1 MNDGPSHRKKRGTL
15 SLEDRLAEQ
24 VRAYAGGRRPVSSRP
39 VEVHVSIDNTASAG
53 STVLEVR
60 ALDDVGLL
68 HRITAALFA
77 LDLDVVAARVS
88 TGGHEVVDAF
98 YVRDTSTGG
107 KVTDPE
113 RIARVRDEVVRAI
126 DTPATESARP
136 A

>member
-1 MNDGPSHRKKRGTL
+1 
-15 SLEDRLAEQ
+15 
-24 VRAYAGGRRPVSSRP
+24 
-39 VEVHVSIDNTASAG
+39 
-53 STVLEVR
+53 
-60 ALDDVGLL
+60 LDDVGLL

-113 RIARVRDEVVRAI
+113 HMQRVRNEVVRAI
-126 DTPATESARP
+126 DTSSTEPARP